1 MFLKYS
7 FIIQF
12 FNPFQLTRSVA
23 SALKMVE
30 GCSLP
35 SVCVMCLYTRL
46 SCPILLGFWT
56 VKSNCFRTN
65 MFTDITILCA
75 DNKHV
80 TSHKLIL
87 GVTSQYFQD
96 ILYPPIS
103 SSLDSETVRIRDES
117 LIFAFVI
124 GWVIR

>member
-1 MFLKYS
+1 
-7 FIIQF
+7 
-12 FNPFQLTRSVA
+12 
-23 SALKMVE
+23 
-30 GCSLP
+30 
-35 SVCVMCLYTRL
+35 
-46 SCPILLGFWT
+46 
-56 VKSNCFRTN
+56 

-124 GWVIR
+124 VWVLSKPMSLGCTALCQQMRGLISLRKFSTAQLRPHLY